1 MANEIKASKGR
12 LWTGRVIGWLVAAF
26 LIFDGVTKV
35 MQIEMV
41 KQAFAQLGYA
51 EFLAPRLGVVLLVC
65 VALYLI
71 PRTAVLGAALITA
84 WLGGAIDCQVHALQ
98 PASYLVMPIAMGVLA
113 WLSLYLRYPR
123 LGMLLPLRLN
133 ETN

>member
-41 KQAFAQLGYA
+41 RQAFAQLGYA

-71 PRTAVLGAALITA
+71 PRTAVLGAILMTGL
-84 WLGGAIDCQVHALQ
+84 LGGATITTLRIGD
-98 PASYLVMPIAMGVLA
+98 PSFPMPVILGMMA
-113 WLSLYLRYPR
+113 WGGLYLRDER
-123 LGMLLPLRLN
+123 IRTLIPLRRG
-133 ETN
+133 